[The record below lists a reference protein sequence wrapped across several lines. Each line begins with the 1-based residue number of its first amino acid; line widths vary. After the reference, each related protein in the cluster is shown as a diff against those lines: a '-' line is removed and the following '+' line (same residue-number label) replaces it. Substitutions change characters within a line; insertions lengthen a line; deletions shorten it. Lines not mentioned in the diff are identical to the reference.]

1 MSDSLFQV
9 GRHARAQLI
18 REQAQLRTV
27 HDALLDYKAVARAS
41 AQALRLVAD
50 DRDAYV
56 YYRVGQELDL
66 DWDFSSPETTCDLS
80 RRLDHVASVLH
91 SRPRPLFSS
100 AALAYASRALAE
112 HLEPNKVLEQAV
124 LWLRDLSSSLQHVQ
138 DDVLDCAELLDAA
151 GKVVDYQLLFLI
163 SMGVTAVCADGSALR
178 ELARGLREL
187 ANAIGNAST
196 PCSR

>member
-1 MSDSLFQV
+1 MSDILFHV

-27 HDALLDYKAVARAS
+27 HDALRDYRAVARAS

-50 DRDAYV
+50 DRDAYA

-100 AALAYASRALAE
+100 AALACANRAFAE
-112 HLEPNKVLEQAV
+112 QLEPNKELEQVV
-124 LWLRDLSSSLQHVQ
+124 LWLRDISGSLRHLQ
-138 DDVLDCAELLDAA
+138 DDVRDCAELLDAA
-151 GKVVDYQLLFLI
+151 GKVIDYQLLFGI
-163 SMGVTAVCADGSALR
+163 SMKVTAVCADGSALKV
-178 ELARGLREL
+178 LARGLREL
-187 ANAIGNAST
+187 ADAIVNV
-196 PCSR
+196 

>member
-1 MSDSLFQV
+1 MSESLFHV

-18 REQAQLRTV
+18 REQAQPRTV
-27 HDALLDYKAVARAS
+27 HDALRDYRAVARAS

-100 AALAYASRALAE
+100 AALACASRALAE
-112 HLEPNKVLEQAV
+112 QLEPNKELEQVV
-124 LWLRDLSSSLQHVQ
+124 LWLRDISGSLRHLQ
-138 DDVLDCAELLDAA
+138 DDVRDCADL
-151 GKVVDYQLLFLI
+151 
-163 SMGVTAVCADGSALR
+163 SMPLGR
-178 ELARGLREL
+178 
-187 ANAIGNAST
+187 
-196 PCSR
+196 

>member
-1 MSDSLFQV
+1 MSMSEMLFHV

-18 REQAQLRTV
+18 RERAQLRAV
-27 HDALLDYKAVARAS
+27 HDAVREYKAVARAS

-100 AALAYASRALAE
+100 AALACANRAFAE
-112 HLEPNKVLEQAV
+112 QLETNKELEQVV
-124 LWLRDLSSSLQHVQ
+124 LWLHDISGSLWHLQ
-138 DDVLDCAELLDAA
+138 DDVRDCAELLDAA
-151 GKVVDYQLLFLI
+151 GKVIDYQLVFGI
-163 SMGVTAVCADGSALR
+163 SMRVTAVCADGSALNV
-178 ELARGLREL
+178 LARGLREL
-187 ANAIGNAST
+187 VDAIANV
-196 PCSR
+196 